1 MLRSR
6 EQHIQSRAV
15 LAGILARLLNLI
27 GFRIHLRDV
36 TPGELARRDDLDGF
50 IDTNFMNPRNLGSQ
64 PNIRT
69 RVTLDS
75 APETAA
81 RDGASDDFINALLKT
96 RDSSNMVPEN
106 LLSLASLAGR
116 TLDDLE

>member
-15 LAGILARLLNLI
+15 LASILARLLKLI

-36 TPGELARRDDLDGF
+36 TPGELARRDDPDGF
-50 IDTNFMNPRNLGSQ
+50 IDTYFMNPRNLGAQ
-64 PNIRT
+64 PDIQT
-69 RVTLDS
+69 RSTLDS
-75 APETAA
+75 VEAVA
-81 RDGASDDFINALLKT
+81 RDGSMDDFINALLKT
-96 RDSSNMVPEN
+96 RDSSNMIREN

-116 TLDDLE
+116 ELDDLE